1 MIDLYP
7 IPDLPRG
14 RLAVALRPRGGDWL
28 LSELQ
33 QLERRGWTLL
43 VSTLEREELEELQLQ
58 DLGDAC
64 AAAGLGWVHF
74 PIVDRGLPS
83 IAAATSLTR
92 RLLEHISADGRVA
105 VHCRQGIGRSSV
117 VVAATLV
124 ASGVTADAA
133 WASVERCRGRPVPDT
148 LEQREWLQAFARGL
162 G

>member
-43 VSTLEREELEELQLQ
+43 VSTLEREELEELELQ

-64 AAAGLGWVHF
+64 AAAGLGWS
-74 PIVDRGLPS
+74 RGF
-83 IAAATSLTR
+83 R
-92 RLLEHISADGRVA
+92 RSREGLAEVP
-105 VHCRQGIGRSSV
+105 V
-117 VVAATLV
+117 VPGA
-124 ASGVTADAA
+124 
-133 WASVERCRGRPVPDT
+133 RC
-148 LEQREWLQAFARGL
+148 AR
-162 G
+162 